1 MTDRE
6 LMQMAL
12 EELEELADVGYGS
25 KTVLKAL
32 RDRLAQ
38 PEPEFVAYAGVTVW
52 IGEHRITQR
61 LTKIQIETEIVP
73 GMSIT
78 ETAQQCLDMLADAKE
93 KNTRKNLLPR
103 LLL

>member
-12 EELEELADVGYGS
+12 DTLES
-25 KTVLKAL
+25 KGRTFRDIESIKAL
-32 RDRLAQ
+32 RERLAQ
-38 PEPEFVAYAGVTVW
+38 PEPEPVAYAGVTVW

-73 GMSIT
+73 GTSIT

-93 KNTRKNLLPR
+93 KNK
-103 LLL
+103 

>member
-1 MTDRE
+1 MTDRG

-12 EELEELADVGYGS
+12 AALENSLYGE
-25 KTVLKAL
+25 KRDMAAQAL

-38 PEPEFVAYAGVTVW
+38 PEPEPVAYAGVTVW

-73 GMSIT
+73 GTSIT

-93 KNTRKNLLPR
+93 KNK
-103 LLL
+103 